1 MRKKK
6 DEDEKTDEQESS
18 REARAETHL
27 RNSIMASLAED
38 ANEMEGRAHQEADL
52 AHTELDRAPKDALA
66 WSFLRTATHH
76 IQDAAEF
83 LKQKEDTIALQDV
96 VAHAAGPA
104 QENVETTVALVDG
117 DRVPDSVIDDSSFIQ
132 VNHHGLFNSFCIFF
146 VFHPYFF
153 SYESNRS

>member
-1 MRKKK
+1 
-6 DEDEKTDEQESS
+6 
-18 REARAETHL
+18 
-27 RNSIMASLAED
+27 
-38 ANEMEGRAHQEADL
+38 MEGRAHQEADL

-132 VNHHGLFNSFCIFF
+132 VNHHVMKAIGVKPARALMNQIKQMRKSM
-146 VFHPYFF
+146 
-153 SYESNRS
+153 